1 MNKWQDDRDDDAMDE
16 DDDMEDDDMKH
27 DDIEDHDIEGDDI
40 EDGDIEDNF
49 ARRMRTAVPG
59 PRSVELKK
67 ELNSMQEMS
76 SVTFFADYDK
86 SYGGAASA
94 TFAGFIDTVTVLA
107 VSL

>member
-1 MNKWQDDRDDDAMDE
+1 MMTLPP
-16 DDDMEDDDMKH
+16 
-27 DDIEDHDIEGDDI
+27 
-40 EDGDIEDNF
+40 
-49 ARRMRTAVPG
+49 RMRTAVPG

-94 TFAGFIDTVTVLA
+94 KFAGFIETFT
-107 VSL
+107 VSLPWL